1 MAVIN
6 KHKNNYDKVIA
17 WFECKEYSPKQTPL
31 HNIYKVM
38 RGVYFYG
45 L

>member
-1 MAVIN
+1 M
-6 KHKNNYDKVIA
+6 
-17 WFECKEYSPKQTPL
+17 KEYNTSTLAKKNFYIHKKQTPS

>member
-1 MAVIN
+1 M
-6 KHKNNYDKVIA
+6 
-17 WFECKEYSPKQTPL
+17 KEYNTSTLAKEFYIHKKQTPS